1 MDDGSN
7 EKNPKGTKTF
17 VIKEKPKFN
26 DYKNCLLNNEI
37 TLKSRQ
43 WSKSEAHKVYTE
55 EINKNALS
63 SDNGKRLQTFDRI
76 TSYPYVISAGK
87 LWKTELVERKKWF
100 ILMIISMKIK
110 ENIIQSDQIFQII
123 HTEY

>member
-7 EKNPKGTKTF
+7 EKNSKGTKTF
-17 VIKEKPKFN
+17 VIKEKLKFN